1 MVTYHKLTLENIEA
15 ISARAKLKDDGCY
28 TFRGIMY
35 RVKNGHV
42 THYALGS
49 VVVENFGHFIVTVG
63 TYCRDS
69 DGMKLLKGI

>member
-15 ISARAKLKDDGCY
+15 ISARAKLRENGCY

-42 THYALGS
+42 THYACGGEVLERCGS
-49 VVVENFGHFIVTVG
+49 FNVCVG
-63 TYCRDS
+63 SYKMDS
-69 DGMKLLKGI
+69 EGLKLLKGI